1 MIVNLITQTIC
12 TFLGGKAVVWFF
24 GLIRGIPYH
33 EASVLSGKSEMLTG
47 QTLADY
53 TNSYRILLYIT
64 AAVTMLAFV
73 LALFICHV
81 IIVLLQMTRSLAEQR
96 RWLCIKSF

>member
-1 MIVNLITQTIC
+1 M
-12 TFLGGKAVVWFF
+12 
-24 GLIRGIPYH
+24 RHP
-33 EASVLSGKSEMLTG
+33 VLSGKSEMLTG

-73 LALFICHV
+73 LALFIHDVHV

>member
-1 MIVNLITQTIC
+1 M
-12 TFLGGKAVVWFF
+12 
-24 GLIRGIPYH
+24 IRGIHYH

-73 LALFICHV
+73 LALFIHDV
-81 IIVLLQMTRSLAEQR
+81 PRDYRSTADDKEPSR
-96 RWLCIKSF
+96 EDGYV

>member
-33 EASVLSGKSEMLTG
+33 EASVLSGNSEMLTG

-64 AAVTMLAFV
+64 AAVTMLAFI
-73 LALFICHV
+73 LALFIHDV
-81 IIVLLQMTRSLAEQR
+81 VLL
-96 RWLCIKSF
+96 